1 MPTISVFY
9 GEFCGADAVVRELAA
24 RTGLEPITDREVL
37 ADAAR
42 ISGLDTHKLEKAFS
56 SATSVFNKFTHEK
69 ERALA
74 FLRLAVAERLSSES
88 LLVSGHAAHLIPRE
102 ISHVLRVCL
111 IAGLKFRVARAAD
124 ERGLAEKEAI
134 RTIGHLDQ
142 ERAEWVRAL
151 RGADDPWRPDLYDMV
166 IPLDTTAAA
175 AAAVLIAEHAGA
187 PGLNATAQSRQAVQ
201 DFLLASR
208 VGVALA
214 NEGHDVEVSARDG
227 NVLLTINKHVL
238 MLSRL
243 EEELKVI
250 VAPVA
255 GVRAVETRVGSGYH
269 QDDVY
274 RQFQFETPSKV
285 LLVDDEKQF
294 VQTLSERL
302 QLRNMGTAVAYD
314 GESALSLIAADEPEV
329 MILDL
334 MMPGID
340 GIEVLRQVKRTRPAV
355 EVIILT
361 GHGSEADRETCM
373 QLGAFAYLHKPVD
386 IEVLSQTL
394 KDANARI
401 QQKRRERTTTR

>member
-9 GEFCGADAVVRELAA
+9 GDFCRAEAVIRDAAQ
-24 RTGLEPITDREVL
+24 RTGCEPVADRDIL

-42 ISGLDTHKLEKAFS
+42 LSGIEIRELEKAFAS
-56 SATSVFNKFTHEK
+56 TTSIFNKFTHEK
-69 ERALA
+69 ERSLA
-74 FLRLAVAERLSSES
+74 YLRLAVAERLAGEN
-88 LLVSGHAAHLIPRE
+88 LLFAGYVAHLIPRD
-102 ISHVLRVCL
+102 ITHVLRVCL
-111 IAGLKFRVARAAD
+111 IAAAKFRIAVAAE
-124 ERGLAEKEAI
+124 ERSLAEKDAV

-142 ERAEWVRAL
+142 ERATWVRSLHAV
-151 RGADDPWRPDLYDMV
+151 DDPWSPGLYDMV
-166 IPLDTTAAA
+166 IPLDTTTPAAA
-175 AAAVLIAEHAGA
+175 AALIAEHGGL
-187 PGLNATAQSRQAVQ
+187 PGLNASAPRQATQ

-214 NEGHDVEVSARDG
+214 SEGHNVEVSARDG
-227 NVLLTINKHVL
+227 AVTLTINKHVL

-243 EEELKVI
+243 EEELKAI
-250 VAPVA
+250 ATTVA

-269 QDDVY
+269 QTDVY

-361 GHGSEADRETCM
+361 GHGSEADRDTCM

-386 IEVLSQTL
+386 IEVLSRTL
-394 KDANARI
+394 KEANARI
-401 QQKRRERTTTR
+401 QQKRRGRTGPG

>member
-24 RTGLEPITDREVL
+24 RMGLETITDREVL

-74 FLRLAVAERLSSES
+74 FLRLAVAERLGGEN

-124 ERGLAEKEAI
+124 ERGLTEKDAV

-187 PGLNATAQSRQAVQ
+187 PGLSATAQSRQAVQ

-214 NEGHDVEVSARDG
+214 NEGHHVEVSARDG

-243 EEELKVI
+243 EEELKAI

-401 QQKRRERTTTR
+401 QQNRRERTTGR